1 METSQMLCLAY
12 LYLYVGPTGDTKDC
26 QSRPGIGWGSS
37 RGVNNHHRS
46 QSWRVWGKYFP
57 PRCWLFCG
65 SAGPGGRDV
74 CLLWCWPYIRGG
86 RQISL
91 KWGTWEPG
99 SQALLVLPGTFSEK
113 NTKLAPLNRPLEL
126 PGTFNGKCFKLIKCA
141 CWTFQ
146 KCLAECGRYENKN
159 NKCMCLLAYS
169 ICDADHVPDD

>member
-1 METSQMLCLAY
+1 MLCRNYALFW
-12 LYLYVGPTGDTKDC
+12 T
-26 QSRPGIGWGSS
+26 
-37 RGVNNHHRS
+37 
-46 QSWRVWGKYFP
+46 
-57 PRCWLFCG
+57 LFCENIHYFQILYIIFLNIRHYWCNF
-65 SAGPGGRDV
+65 GRHY
-74 CLLWCWPYIRGG
+74 LSNFQITGLWNDDCYENGTVL
-86 RQISL
+86 QISL

-146 KCLAECGRYENKN
+146 KCLAECGRYEN